1 MINEQVAIEWTE
13 DLILQDVPK
22 SVRKSV
28 SEMSLKNPVRNT
40 QWKYLKFK
48 DSSVF
53 SPAANDFNRSVKACE
68 GTHLTPT
75 YTNAIE
81 GTVQYNEYWSVQKRR
96 CLEGYEPEI
105 NGIPC
110 GIKITGEHYFYLN
123 FTRIMKYNIDK
134 NTGEEVK
141 KLDFPD
147 FCSMD
152 YYWFL
157 ELEKNENP
165 QKYGLTSKDKK
176 GMICAK
182 ARRKG
187 FSFKNAAGALWK
199 YTFFKESYV
208 IIASYLADH
217 AQATM
222 NMVLEMSNFLNEN
235 TEFRHARVIDRQD
248 EIKSGYKEKN
258 ANGIEIIKGYKSSI
272 KIMTFKNSAFKS
284 AGKSATRMIF
294 EEAGLFENLK
304 MAYTISEP
312 LFRDGDKMIG
322 IPIIFGT
329 GGDMSSATK
338 DFSDMFYNPKQYG
351 LAEYDNIYE
360 KTDINGKCG
369 WFVDEMWYRRSE
381 AVIEDTLYDGM
392 DDQGNANRWMAEWN
406 LDLERSAKRGSDK
419 KAYNALLTQKCKTPS
434 EAFLITEGNIFQT
447 AELYARLSKLKSDD
461 TYKYLGQVGQL
472 VDKEGR
478 VWWEPDLQGV
488 LRPIME
494 YPTNHKSDTEG
505 AIIIYEHPVE
515 ISGSIPE
522 DLYIIGHDPWGIDSD
537 GGKSLGATYVLKT
550 KKLALQGYGHD
561 EIVAEYV
568 GRPDPGGM
576 EEYNYNLEK
585 LALYYNAKIN
595 FENDRGEVRPFFT
608 KRKRLDLLCPPPYV
622 TIQRHMPTSNMAG
635 RKFGY
640 SMGNDKLKQIGEQY
654 VYDWLSEKRG
664 VDEKTGLDLTNI
676 DYLTSKPLIEE
687 LISYN
692 RKGNFDRVM
701 ALIGCIIRLEEIH
714 NPYTKEED
722 KHPLGFLFENENLF
736 KKRNQ
741 EDLLYTY

>member
-1 MINEQVAIEWTE
+1 
-13 DLILQDVPK
+13 
-22 SVRKSV
+22 
-28 SEMSLKNPVRNT
+28 
-40 QWKYLKFK
+40 
-48 DSSVF
+48 
-53 SPAANDFNRSVKACE
+53 
-68 GTHLTPT
+68 
-75 YTNAIE
+75 
-81 GTVQYNEYWSVQKRR
+81 
-96 CLEGYEPEI
+96 
-105 NGIPC
+105 
-110 GIKITGEHYFYLN
+110 
-123 FTRIMKYNIDK
+123 
-134 NTGEEVK
+134 
-141 KLDFPD
+141 
-147 FCSMD
+147 
-152 YYWFL
+152 
-157 ELEKNENP
+157 
-165 QKYGLTSKDKK
+165 
-176 GMICAK
+176 
-182 ARRKG
+182 
-187 FSFKNAAGALWK
+187 
-199 YTFFKESYV
+199 
-208 IIASYLADH
+208 
-217 AQATM
+217 
-222 NMVLEMSNFLNEN
+222 
-235 TEFRHARVIDRQD
+235 
-248 EIKSGYKEKN
+248 
-258 ANGIEIIKGYKSSI
+258 
-272 KIMTFKNSAFKS
+272 
-284 AGKSATRMIF
+284 
-294 EEAGLFENLK
+294 

-381 AVIEDTLYDGM
+381 AVIEDVLYDGM

-478 VWWEPDLQGV
+478 VWWEPDLQGK

-494 YPTNHKSDTEG
+494 YPTNHKTDTEG

-515 ISGSIPE
+515 LSGTIPD

-585 LALYYNAKIN
+585 LAIYYNAKIN

-714 NPYTKEED
+714 NPYTKENEKD
-722 KHPLGFLFENENLF
+722 PLGFLFDNENLF